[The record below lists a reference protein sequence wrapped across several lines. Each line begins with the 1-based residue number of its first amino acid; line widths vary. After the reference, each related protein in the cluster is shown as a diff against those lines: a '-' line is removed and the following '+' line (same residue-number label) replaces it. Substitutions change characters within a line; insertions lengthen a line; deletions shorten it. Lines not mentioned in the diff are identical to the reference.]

1 MTSTSEIILNC
12 KSFEKN
18 IGFIRSLLD
27 EKTIISAVVKG
38 NSYGHGTHIVV
49 PILERMGIN
58 HFSVYSSPEAKDAFY
73 ARTKDST
80 IMILG
85 FVYDNDYK
93 WIIKNNIEFYIS
105 GLEELNKAIVVAK
118 ELEHKAIIHI
128 DVETGMN
135 RTGLPLS
142 KLKEAIAIINA
153 NREHLIIRG
162 ITTHFAGAESIANY
176 TRIRKQLKVFKSRV
190 KLLNKYNIYSELQ
203 HVASS
208 AATINYPDTRM
219 DLVRTGIL
227 IYGYWPTRESFIQY
241 IHRKKDRTDPL
252 ERVLSWKSQLISV
265 KRVSEGEFV
274 GYGMSFQAIK
284 ETVVGIVPVG
294 YSNGYSRSL
303 SNNGHILINGQK
315 APVIGSV
322 NMNMIL
328 CDITDIPNVK
338 IGDQAVLIGKDGDT
352 EISFSSFAEMNNS
365 MNYEILARL
374 PENIKRGFVE

>member
-18 IGFIRSLLD
+18 IDFIRSLLD

-49 PILERMGIN
+49 PILERIGIN

-85 FVYDNDYK
+85 FIYDNDYK

-105 GLEELNKAIVVAK
+105 GLEELNKAIAVAK
-118 ELEHKAIIHI
+118 ELELKAIIHI

>member
-12 KSFEKN
+12 KAFRKN

-38 NSYGHGTHIVV
+38 NAYGHGTHIVIPV
-49 PILERMGIN
+49 LERMGIN

-73 ARTKDST
+73 ARTEDST
-80 IMILG
+80 IMIMG

-93 WIIKNNIEFYIS
+93 WIVRNNIEFYVS
-105 GLEELNKAIVVAK
+105 GLDELNKAINTAK
-118 ELEHKAIIHI
+118 ELNHKAIIHI

-135 RTGLPLS
+135 RTGLPLN
-142 KLKEAIAIINA
+142 KLKEAIAIINS
-153 NREHLIIRG
+153 NPENLIIKG

-176 TRIRKQLKVFKSRV
+176 TRIRKQIKVFKSRV
-190 KLLNKYNIYSELQ
+190 RLLNKYNIYSEIQ

-227 IYGYWPTRESFIQY
+227 IYGYWPTKESFIQY

-252 ERVLSWKSQLISV
+252 ERVLSWNSQLISV
-265 KRVSEGEFV
+265 KKVSEGEFV
-274 GYGMSFQAIK
+274 GYGMSFQALK
-284 ETVVGIVPVG
+284 ETYIGIVPVG
-294 YSNGYSRSL
+294 YTNGYSRSL

-328 CDITDIPNVK
+328 CDITNIPNVK

-374 PENIKRGFVE
+374 PENIKRSFIE

>member
-105 GLEELNKAIVVAK
+105 GLEELNKAIAVAK
-118 ELEHKAIIHI
+118 ELELKAIIHI